1 MKMKNKILP
10 LFILLSITALMFSC
24 GKLKSKKG
32 GDGKPAITL
41 KTQRLSDKS
50 SFNMSNG
57 ERCTIVAD
65 ATIDY
70 PVGTADGVAAD
81 SLQRLFA
88 SYVLESGDTLSLQE
102 AMRQVVANSMHQYD
116 FMTEPL
122 SDEEAAEAAEGDDM
136 NTLKYATSTRITPI
150 YNKNGVVTFE
160 RVDVVKKNDKVTS
173 VTHRYYSFDALTQ
186 TYIDLPNLFR
196 DDAIADVCQL
206 LKQQLLKQ
214 NNAKGNEQLNDLGFF
229 NVENISVTRN
239 FYFDDK
245 GMTWSYLPNELAV
258 EAVGEPKITIPY
270 GDLDGALCEE
280 SIIERLK

>member
-1 MKMKNKILP
+1 
-10 LFILLSITALMFSC
+10 MFSC

-173 VTHRYYSFDALTQ
+173 VTHRYYSFDVLTQ

-245 GMTWSYLPNELAV
+245 GITWSYLPNELAV